1 MRDVPLANQVSLHG
15 ADVAAIATYLA
26 CCVGLAV
33 WIGWRRTAR
42 RAQTGE
48 GYALANRKL
57 PWWLIGIADVATGD
71 GADAFWVHIFFV
83 GGFIGFHRFYWV
95 AAIFSLPL
103 AVFWA
108 RYFRRLHLSSPGHLF
123 EVRYGGAPAR
133 GFRVFS
139 ALYGVLCGQAILIGY
154 VLRGFAQSLAPLLGW
169 TPSQLLLIFG
179 GLTLTYTLLSG
190 LWAVAYMDL
199 LQFALVMAGRFALA
213 ALLLHAA
220 GGLPAVLAAVER
232 SRGAAFLS
240 PYPPSAAADAARF
253 GEFALDPM
261 SLFALALFGLWSAA
275 NHQQPA
281 VQKTLAARDERHAAL
296 GQLFNTV
303 LSLAVRT
310 LPLALIGLCA
320 VALLPTGAPASSD
333 TDQWAH
339 LVRRYAPPGLYGFL
353 LIGIIA
359 GYTSTLAGLLN
370 FGASTLLND
379 VYLRAIRPV
388 ASQHPREQVWVARAS
403 TLMVALA
410 GNLWAWLLMEKIDA
424 AWINFMN
431 SVVLLFVL
439 PVSLLRWLWWRLNI
453 YGELVSF
460 VLGFPLA
467 YFAWFGVSWLGIPAY
482 KDQPYWQAFLV
493 LFGLGMT
500 LTLLVTLLTPAE
512 RPETLASFYRLARPP
527 GLWRP
532 LAQPHDGQ
540 SQPLLRP
547 RQLVEA
553 LSGLYTC
560 AFAAAL
566 VLGMSALLVLRFVE
580 GGLLLLLA
588 LALSRRVLR
597 ESNAAAAASATSP
610 AIGVDVKPA
619 A

>member
-1 MRDVPLANQVSLHG
+1 MLDVPLAARASLHA
-15 ADVAAIATYLA
+15 ADVAAIAAYLL

-42 RAQTGE
+42 HADSGE
-48 GYALANRKL
+48 GYALANRRL

-95 AAIFSLPL
+95 AAVFSLPL

-123 EVRYGGAPAR
+123 EVRYGSAPAR

-169 TPSQLLLIFG
+169 SSSQLLLVFG
-179 GLTLTYTLLSG
+179 GLTLAYTLLSG

-199 LQFALVMAGRFALA
+199 LQFALVMAGRLALA
-213 ALLLHAA
+213 ALLLHVA
-220 GGLPAVLAAVER
+220 GGLPAVLSTIER
-232 SRGAAFLS
+232 VRGAAFLS
-240 PYPPSAAADAARF
+240 PYPPSPAAEAARF

-261 SLFALALFGLWSAA
+261 SLLALALFGLWSAA

-320 VALLPTGAPASSD
+320 VALLPTATPAPGD
-333 TDQWAH
+333 TNQWAT
-339 LVRRYAPPGLYGFL
+339 LVRRHAPPGLYGFL

-379 VYLRAIRPV
+379 VYLRAVRPA
-388 ASQHPREQVWVARAS
+388 ASTRPREQVWVARLS
-403 TLMVALA
+403 TLIVALA
-410 GNLWAWLLMEKIDA
+410 GNLWAWLLMETIDA

-453 YGELVSF
+453 YGEMVSF

-467 YFAWFGVSWLGIPAY
+467 YFAWFGLPLLGVPAY

-500 LTLLVTLLTPAE
+500 ITLLVTLLTPDE
-512 RPETLASFYRLARPP
+512 PRETLAAFYRQARPP
-527 GLWRP
+527 GFW
-532 LAQPHDGQ
+532 
-540 SQPLLRP
+540 QPLSHLIQPDAESRP
-547 RQLVEA
+547 QPARGAVG
-553 LSGLYTC
+553 GLYTC

-566 VLGMSALLVLRFVE
+566 VLGMSALLVLRWFE
-580 GGLLLLLA
+580 GCTLLLLA
-588 LALSRRVLR
+588 LLLSRRVLA
-597 ESNAAAAASATSP
+597 ESNAAAPASTSSP
-610 AIGVDVKPA
+610 AAGTDIQPA